1 MRVGIRTSMAVRAS
15 GTARLGTSPE
25 RFVDDRLDGARAP
38 AAFGA
43 ATEAAID
50 LLGATRE
57 IRHRI
62 DGTTDIVVG
71 EDVTGTNN
79 HESGRSKGDATA
91 TVTEILNTATG
102 CKRKSRL
109 FK

>member
-1 MRVGIRTSMAVRAS
+1 MDVGIRASAAVRAS
-15 GTARLGTSPE
+15 GTAGLGTGTQ
-25 RFVDDRLDGARAP
+25 RLVDDRLDGARAP

-50 LLGATRE
+50 LLGATGE

-62 DGTTDIVVG
+62 DGTPDIVVG

-79 HESGRSKGDATA
+79 HGSGRSS
-91 TVTEILNTATG
+91 VMRQQWSL
-102 CKRKSRL
+102 RY
-109 FK
+109 